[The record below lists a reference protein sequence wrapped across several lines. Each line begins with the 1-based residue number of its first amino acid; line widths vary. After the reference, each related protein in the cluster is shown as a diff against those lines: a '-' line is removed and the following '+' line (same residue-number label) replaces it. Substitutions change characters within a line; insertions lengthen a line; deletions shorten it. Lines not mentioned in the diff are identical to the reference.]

1 MKKNKNIGFIGAG
14 NIATSLIAGLIKQKV
29 NRKNIF
35 SSSPD
40 QADLDNLS
48 KLYSVN
54 VTSDNKKVISS
65 CSVIVL
71 AVKPQV
77 VKKILYEIKEAL
89 SLENSLLISVAAGI
103 KINLLESLT
112 TKNQKIVRVMP
123 NTPVSIGKGV
133 SALCCN
139 SSVSVENR
147 EEAERIFNSVGS
159 TYWIQENSFDLYTAL
174 IGSGPAYIF
183 YLLESLRKAA
193 KELNVEQSKIEK
205 LILEMVIG
213 SAKLARD
220 SAEDPESLRKK
231 VTSPGGV
238 TEKAIEVLED
248 NKFSEVLIKAI
259 KAGEKR
265 SFDLGEKEDD

>member
-1 MKKNKNIGFIGAG
+1 
-14 NIATSLIAGLIKQKV
+14 
-29 NRKNIF
+29 
-35 SSSPD
+35 
-40 QADLDNLS
+40 
-48 KLYSVN
+48 
-54 VTSDNKKVISS
+54 
-65 CSVIVL
+65 
-71 AVKPQV
+71 
-77 VKKILYEIKEAL
+77 
-89 SLENSLLISVAAGI
+89 
-103 KINLLESLT
+103 
-112 TKNQKIVRVMP
+112 MP

-183 YLLESLRKAA
+183 YLLESLRKVA

-248 NKFSEVLIKAI
+248 NDEIIKESVQVSQDQSLDYFGYNIFNRDPQSFQTSTFGAI
-259 KAGEKR
+259 DPNYNIGPGDEIIVMLWGESQFR
-265 SFDLGEKEDD
+265 Q

>member
-1 MKKNKNIGFIGAG
+1 MFPIFFKTIIYLNISFILLISFYLIFSKKNEPKEFPEKFSNFKYIRLYNNTNELPKNI
-14 NIATSLIAGLIKQKV
+14 
-29 NRKNIF
+29 
-35 SSSPD
+35 SP
-40 QADLDNLS
+40 S
-48 KLYSVN
+48 MV
-54 VTSDNKKVISS
+54 
-65 CSVIVL
+65 VL

-147 EEAERIFNSVGS
+147 EETEKIFNSVGS

-213 SAKLARD
+213 AAKLARD

>member
-1 MKKNKNIGFIGAG
+1 MIEN
-14 NIATSLIAGLIKQKV
+14 V
-29 NRKNIF
+29 
-35 SSSPD
+35 
-40 QADLDNLS
+40 NLS
-48 KLYSVN
+48 
-54 VTSDNKKVISS
+54 
-65 CSVIVL
+65 IV
-71 AVKPQV
+71 
-77 VKKILYEIKEAL
+77 
-89 SLENSLLISVAAGI
+89 
-103 KINLLESLT
+103 
-112 TKNQKIVRVMP
+112 
-123 NTPVSIGKGV
+123 KGV
-133 SALCCN
+133 SALWCN

-265 SFDLGEKEDD
+265 SFDLGEKEDDWGYFIFSKSSLWLAYNSNPTKFLLSII